1 MLELMC
7 CAVFVCSRCFFFGD
21 HSPADAVRPVVF
33 NLLAESKVRQL
44 DIPPGIHQ
52 NVLRLYISVHQIALV
67 EIPQGARELRCVEGS
82 WPFSHWAISLQQVE
96 ELTVLNVL
104 QREVKI
110 LLVLERAHKL
120 GRKRRVDGLERPTLV
135 L

>member
-1 MLELMC
+1 L
-7 CAVFVCSRCFFFGD
+7 F

-52 NVLRLYISVHQIALV
+52 NVLRLYVSVHQVALV
-67 EIPQGARELRCVEGS
+67 EIPQRARELRRVEGS
-82 WPFSHWAISLQQVE
+82 RTFSHRAISLQQVE